1 MNLDAYK
8 KNILFQNMSDED
20 ITEALKCLNSYKR
33 SYQKNEIIYHAGSS
47 TTFMGLIL
55 NGSVIVE
62 RNDAWGNRTI
72 LTKFN
77 SGDFFAESYAMNPAK
92 VIPVDIIAQ
101 EPILVVFLEIN
112 KITTDSCSSH
122 RVINKLTANLLKIS
136 LQKNMFL
143 SNRSF
148 LLSAKTMREKIFGY
162 LDNISLQNH
171 SNEFDIPFDRQQLA
185 EFLKIDRT
193 SLSKELSKMQS
204 EGLITYKKNHFI
216 IDTDQRTKSHWNK
229 SNGCVISC

>member
-1 MNLDAYK
+1 MQFAVFFKDCFRPGQRAGEIDQDIALDAGLYCTDEIAK
-8 KNILFQNMSDED
+8 DIEDHCEFIL
-20 ITEALKCLNSYKR
+20 
-33 SYQKNEIIYHAGSS
+33 
-47 TTFMGLIL
+47 
-55 NGSVIVE
+55 
-62 RNDAWGNRTI
+62 
-72 LTKFN
+72 
-77 SGDFFAESYAMNPAK
+77 P
-92 VIPVDIIAQ
+92 
-101 EPILVVFLEIN
+101 IN

-185 EFLKIDRT
+185 DFLKIDRT

-216 IDTDQRTKSHWNK
+216 IDKDQRTKSQWNK

>member
-1 MNLDAYK
+1 
-8 KNILFQNMSDED
+8 
-20 ITEALKCLNSYKR
+20 
-33 SYQKNEIIYHAGSS
+33 
-47 TTFMGLIL
+47 
-55 NGSVIVE
+55 
-62 RNDAWGNRTI
+62 
-72 LTKFN
+72 
-77 SGDFFAESYAMNPAK
+77 
-92 VIPVDIIAQ
+92 
-101 EPILVVFLEIN
+101 
-112 KITTDSCSSH
+112 
-122 RVINKLTANLLKIS
+122 
-136 LQKNMFL
+136 MFL

-185 EFLKIDRT
+185 DFLKIDRT

-216 IDTDQRTKSHWNK
+216 IDKDQRTKSHWNK